1 MIKLFILKDS
11 IPLVLTWKNIQHLLL
26 CVYIYIH
33 ICIYIYIYCIYIDT
47 HTHIYVHIYIHTS
60 TIIKSTLFQAA
71 ACIFLRSKYSTFR
84 RNSIRNLQ
92 IYFRKVENTFNKIGS
107 FFFFCIILTKC
118 PIYS

>member
-26 CVYIYIH
+26 CVYIYI
-33 ICIYIYIYCIYIDT
+33 YIYFIYIDT
-47 HTHIYVHIYIHTS
+47 HTHIYLHTYIHTS

-92 IYFRKVENTFNKIGS
+92 IYFRKVENTFNKIRSVFFAS
-107 FFFFCIILTKC
+107 F
-118 PIYS
+118 